1 MSTREDILSPGEIAD
16 LHTYCGADAAKWAE
30 QFRLT
35 AIRLGYSDMDEGW
48 LIGWFANAIERA
60 EQVRHPYA
68 AAPTPPAA
76 EAPGQEPVADEIE
89 RVKAAIA
96 YVIAKGDGL
105 FLDAVSRTAIL
116 AMDRRAEVV
125 EQKFYHSGWPMV
137 RLLEARHG
145 GMVID
150 EGEAWF
156 YSHTSKDGFGGAYD
170 LLYRRATPP
179 APAEPAHGLN
189 LETNPAMRERL
200 VELSEQGATD
210 DYDRVVM
217 MLVRDFARCM
227 AHIAPLQDFAA
238 RHASPPAPAVAVT
251 GDKAEIVYR
260 LRNFPTD
267 DGNAR
272 RLMLDAAMMVEYL
285 AEPAPAVAVPEGGV
299 LALIVDAL
307 EDAASGMRYV
317 RQEYGDL
324 SGVGF
329 DRVQEKYLNAVRALA
344 AAPEPPATRSEEPTT
359 VNDVERIIISTE
371 PIGDDDATWTRRM
384 AHALHARL
392 FATRPE
398 AEIRNE
404 GIEMAAKWHE
414 DQYASMEGKPVWQR
428 LSSHREDATA
438 IRALKEPGDVR

>member
-1 MSTREDILSPGEIAD
+1 MTS
-16 LHTYCGADAAKWAE
+16 
-30 QFRLT
+30 
-35 AIRLGYSDMDEGW
+35 
-48 LIGWFANAIERA
+48 ANER
-60 EQVRHPYA
+60 A

-238 RHASPPAPAVAVT
+238 RHASPPAPAVAV
-251 GDKAEIVYR
+251 
-260 LRNFPTD
+260 
-267 DGNAR
+267 
-272 RLMLDAAMMVEYL
+272 
-285 AEPAPAVAVPEGGV
+285 PEGGEAIIRE
-299 LALIVDAL
+299 LAHIRLAMLDLPTAAKILQRLVDKAQ
-307 EDAASGMRYV
+307 SV
-317 RQEYGDL
+317 
-324 SGVGF
+324 
-329 DRVQEKYLNAVRALA
+329 LA
-344 AAPEPPATRSEEPTT
+344 AAPEPPATRSEEQPPYPEGE
-359 VNDVERIIISTE
+359 VVGPCVCGGWPGGRCLRC
-371 PIGDDDATWTRRM
+371 PWRP
-384 AHALHARL
+384 
-392 FATRPE
+392 ATRPE

-404 GIEMAAKWHE
+404 GIEMAAKDTE
-414 DQYASMEGKPVWQR
+414 LAASEFDA
-428 LSSHREDATA
+428 SSDIRRALLFRA
-438 IRALKEPGDVR
+438 KRIRALKEPGDEH